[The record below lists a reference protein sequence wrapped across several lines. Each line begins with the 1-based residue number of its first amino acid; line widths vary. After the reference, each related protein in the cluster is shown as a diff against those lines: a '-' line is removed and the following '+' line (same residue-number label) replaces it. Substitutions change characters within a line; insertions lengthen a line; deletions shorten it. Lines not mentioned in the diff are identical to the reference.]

1 MTFVNS
7 YLRIL
12 STYLKVYYEED
23 AKVPKEIEEILT
35 NLTAFCCIWSL
46 GVAMEETCRKKFSD
60 FYMHLHTGTPDLL
73 SSLRLDPDY

>member
-12 STYLKVYYEED
+12 STYLKQYYEEE

-35 NLTAFCCIWSL
+35 NLTVFCCVWSI
-46 GVAMEETCRKKFSD
+46 GVA
-60 FYMHLHTGTPDLL
+60 L
-73 SSLRLDPDY
+73 